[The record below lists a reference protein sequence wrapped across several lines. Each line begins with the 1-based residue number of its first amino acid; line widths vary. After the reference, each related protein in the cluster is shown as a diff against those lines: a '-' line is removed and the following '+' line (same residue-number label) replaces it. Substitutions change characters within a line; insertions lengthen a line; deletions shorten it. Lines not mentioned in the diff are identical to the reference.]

1 MGNYLSDDTINAI
14 NNASPANQLVG
25 LGTILDQALAGILP
39 SGSISTAE
47 MADNA
52 ITTAKEVA
60 TPFCVAGSLT
70 AAAAATPVVLL
81 ADALVPA
88 GKKVYVTNILLKVGG
103 GTAWTDSSG
112 TKVTVED
119 TAGAD
124 VVAYAKAGLTANVV
138 INDLGGANLTPGA
151 TTLSGA
157 GLGAGKGLQI
167 VADSDFDAGS
177 TISVVVSGVIK

>member
-1 MGNYLSDDTINAI
+1 MGSYLSDDTINAI

-60 TPFCVAGSLT
+60 TPFCVAGVLT

-88 GKKVYVTNILLKVGG
+88 GKKVYVTNILLSVGG
-103 GTAWTDSSG
+103 GTAWTDATA
-112 TKVTVED
+112 TKVTVECTD
-119 TAGAD
+119 GTD
-124 VVAYAKAGLTANVV
+124 VVAYAKAALTDSAV

-157 GLGAGKGLQI
+157 GLTAAKGLQI
-167 VADSDFDAGS
+167 VADANFGAGS
-177 TISVVVSGVIK
+177 NISVVVSGVIK